1 MKNILEKKNRVII
14 ITVICI
20 AFLSIL
26 IGVSMLLENMLD
38 IREKTKVNDTI
49 YEKHV
54 AMISGEPTEEFWLSI
69 YNSAREE
76 GKKQGIYIENFGE
89 RLVKEYTTEE
99 LVEMAIAAR
108 VDGIILKADG
118 GDDLAEEIRKA
129 AKEKIPVMTILTD
142 VPNSERISF
151 VSGSDY
157 ATGEMYGNL
166 IIEEVQK
173 KREQEDRQI
182 RVTVLVDSDSEN
194 ATPNLIYSGIHE
206 KIASLGEKIMLSAK
220 IIDNSGKFESEE
232 TVRDLILDQEPPDI
246 IVCLSAVDT
255 ISTYQSIIDYN
266 RVGQISIIGYYSSE
280 DTLEGIQ
287 KGIIQSSVLINAQD
301 LGETA
306 ADGMSEYLEEEYVS
320 EYLTVTPTLIEKSNV
335 ENYMKKDE

>member
-1 MKNILEKKNRVII
+1 MKNIIEKKNRVII
-14 ITVICI
+14 LTVICI

-26 IGVSMLLENMLD
+26 IGVSMLLENMLE
-38 IREKTKVNDTI
+38 IREKTKTDDSI
-49 YEKHV
+49 YQKHI
-54 AMISGEPTEEFWLSI
+54 AMISGEPMEEFWLSI

-89 RLVKEYTTEE
+89 SLVEEYSAEE
-99 LVEMAIAAR
+99 LVEMAIAAK

-118 GDDLAEEIRKA
+118 GNAIENQIKKA

-173 KREQEDRQI
+173 KREQEEKQI

-206 KIASLGEKIMLSAK
+206 KIASLGEKIDLSTRV
-220 IIDNSGKFESEE
+220 IDNSGKFESEE

-255 ISTYQSIIDYN
+255 ISTYQSVIDYN

-301 LGETA
+301 LGKTA

-335 ENYMKKDE
+335 GNYIKKDE